1 MPDTSIGYSAAPV
14 KEIDRLLAAKSRH
27 DELFKR
33 GALTYKYNP
42 TIPYVK
48 EARPVRPGKIEYP
61 KVKLE
66 AQGSLLSL
74 SADWKTKDRR
84 VVGGVRGDVVM
95 FSRQSRLRLLR
106 KIARINADKAV
117 FVTLTYPARFPSSK
131 RAKEHLRAFLEKI
144 RRRYPAASAIW
155 KLERQ
160 SRGAPHFHLLFFNL
174 PFVPFATIRQWW
186 GHTVAAFVDDH
197 LPRVRIERVRSQNG
211 VMYYAAKYCAKD
223 DAGAAANLSLSTMHI
238 CTLMMMT
245 APGSSVWSR
254 SFAFHVYL
262 ALVASLRD
270 GRVWGVFNRDVVP
283 YHPHHEIELEQLTDV
298 SFKIAKGYA
307 KLLRDKINP
316 NVSRGFAIFAQD
328 TKSHWDTMLH
338 ILMDDFPVMH
348 GYAVNGRWKDRG
360 GVGAAP
366 ERCRISAV
374 AIRRRCLSQHRFT
387 SV

>member
-1 MPDTSIGYSAAPV
+1 MPDTSIGDYVSPV
-14 KEIDRLLAAKSRH
+14 KEIDRMLAAKARH
-27 DELFKR
+27 DDLFKR
-33 GALTYKYNP
+33 GLLTYSYNP
-42 TIPYVK
+42 TIPHVK

-74 SADWKTKDRR
+74 SVDWKTKDRR
-84 VVGGVRGDVVM
+84 VAGGVRGDVLT

-106 KIARINADKAV
+106 KIARVNADKAV

-174 PFVPFATIRQWW
+174 PFIPFSMLRRWWAHTI
-186 GHTVAAFVDDH
+186 AAFVDEH

-211 VMYYAAKYCAKD
+211 VMYYAAKYCAKA
-223 DAGAAANLSLSTMHI
+223 DAGGGVNLSLSTAHI
-238 CTLMMMT
+238 CTLLMMT

-254 SFAFHVYL
+254 AFAFRMYL

-270 GRVWGVFNRDVVP
+270 GRVWGVFNRDAVP
-283 YHPHHEIELEQLTDV
+283 YHPHHVIELEQLTDV
-298 SFKIAKGYA
+298 AFKQAKRYA
-307 KLLRDKINP
+307 GLLRDKINP
-316 NVSRGFAIFAQD
+316 DGPYGFAIFTQD
-328 TKSHWDTMLH
+328 TKSHWDRLLH
-338 ILMDDFPVMH
+338 ILMDDFPMAH
-348 GYAVNGRWKDRG
+348 GYAVYGRWKDRG

-366 ERCRISAV
+366 ERCRIGAV
-374 AIRRRCLSQHRFT
+374 AIRRRSLSRHRFT